1 MIMCKPHYKARY
13 LITCKTLARSL
24 TPTHTHTHTHT
35 CTQTRRVEE
44 QEVAEQ
50 SLNAPAMAGEADDD
64 NAVSVANL
72 RDRG

>member
-1 MIMCKPHYKARY
+1 
-13 LITCKTLARSL
+13 
-24 TPTHTHTHTHT
+24 
-35 CTQTRRVEE
+35 
-44 QEVAEQ
+44 VAEQ